1 MRLSVREALHRID
14 GRLVAAA
21 FGLSAFGLV
30 LIYSLSWPEDTRF
43 LKQLAFLA
51 AGSVL
56 LIAFQFLDAHF
67 WRNAS
72 VALYL
77 AAVAILA
84 GLLLFGEETR
94 GVRGW
99 ITAGSIGFQPAEFA
113 KLAVILFLAA
123 TLERLRFDLARF
135 SDAAAVLVV
144 AGLPTLLVALQPD
157 LGSAFILFA
166 VSAGMVLYTGL
177 DRKKLA
183 VLALAGAIALGIAW
197 FLVLAPYQ
205 KARISTFFSPQSDPL
220 GAGYNVAQSMVAIG
234 SGGWFGRGLGLGT
247 QSQLDFLPE
256 QETDFIFASTAEEF
270 GFFGAS
276 LLMLLYV
283 FLLGR
288 LFRIMVSER
297 SAYASFVALGVLLL
311 FFSQAAINIAMN
323 MGLFPVTGVTLP
335 LVSYGG
341 SSLVVSFA
349 SLGAA
354 LSARSQRSS

>member
-1 MRLSVREALHRID
+1 MRVTVREAFQRID
-14 GRLVAAA
+14 GQLIAAA
-21 FGLSAFGLV
+21 FGLSGFGLV

-43 LKQLAFLA
+43 IKQLVFLA
-51 AGSVL
+51 VGAL
-56 LIAFQFLDAHF
+56 LLFLFQFLDAHF

-72 VALYL
+72 VVLYIV
-77 AAVAILA
+77 AVLFLV

-99 ITAGSIGFQPAEFA
+99 ITVGSIGFQPAEFA
-113 KLAVILFLAA
+113 KLAVILFLAT

-135 SDAAAVLVV
+135 SDVAAVFIV
-144 AGLPTLLVALQPD
+144 AGLPALLVALQPD
-157 LGSAFILFA
+157 MGNAFILCA
-166 VSAGMVLYTGL
+166 TSAGMALYTGL
-177 DRKKLA
+177 ARKKLIILFLVGGA
-183 VLALAGAIALGIAW
+183 VLGIAW

-220 GAGYNVAQSMVAIG
+220 GAGYNVTQSMVAIG
-234 SGGWFGRGLGLGT
+234 SGGFFGRGLGLGT
-247 QSQLDFLPE
+247 QSQLNFLPE
-256 QETDFIFASTAEEF
+256 QETDFIFASTAEEL
-270 GFFGAS
+270 GFLGAF

-297 SAYASFVALGVLLL
+297 SPYASFVALGALLL
-311 FFSQAAINIAMN
+311 FFSQAAVNISMN

-341 SSLVVSFA
+341 SSLLVSFA
-349 SLGAA
+349 ALGAA
-354 LSARSQRSS
+354 LSARSPRSS